1 MGLKIWT
8 RSLEYP
14 HEHLNIK
21 IVTKVI
27 LFTYYTYKFS
37 TNSYEFIL
45 NSLRSFTYFLAEVLM
60 LYYDEKII
68 KELYN

>member
-21 IVTKVI
+21 IITKFI
-27 LFTYYTYKFS
+27 LFSYYSARFS
-37 TNSYEFIL
+37 ANTDELIL

-60 LYYDEKII
+60 LYYD
-68 KELYN
+68 